1 MSTLDADALATLTPE
16 EREAIEGSE
25 HSEADLEALKKIAG
39 DADEQSDADDGDD
52 DDDSDDDGDDDAPPA
67 EVEKPAPAEA
77 DPAAEA
83 PAQQPEA
90 AAPRYEAK
98 LPSDYDDQI
107 KSLKERDAEL
117 RQKFKDGEI
126 DIDERDA
133 GLAEIQ
139 EQRES
144 LLVQRASAE
153 TFQRMAEQDRARA
166 EQQAVLRFVEHV
178 KKTDGIDYLAADK
191 DKVALFDRYFVD
203 LRDDPKNI
211 GKSHDWLLA
220 ESHKRVKAYYMVSD
234 VTPSAKQN
242 TVQDALAKRKPP
254 VDAAPKTLAQVPG
267 SDGPGDVGSEFADIE
282 ALEGMEYED
291 AIARM
296 SPAQREKFLR
306 GR

>member
-39 DADEQSDADDGDD
+39 DADDDSDADDSDNDEEEGDEE
-52 DDDSDDDGDDDAPPA
+52 APPA
-67 EVEKPAPAEA
+67 EGKTAAEPEAEKPADPPAV
-77 DPAAEA
+77 
-83 PAQQPEA
+83 QPEP

-107 KSLKERDAEL
+107 KSLKDRDAEL
-117 RQKFKDGEI
+117 RQRFKDGEI

-133 GLAEIQ
+133 GLAELA
-139 EQRES
+139 EQREQ
-144 LLVQRASAE
+144 LLVLRAKAEISQEMNQQSAAQQWQNAVNKALND
-153 TFQRMAEQDRARA
+153 FAKPEQG
-166 EQQAVLRFVEHV
+166 
-178 KKTDGIDYLAADK
+178 GIDYRQDTDKQADLDQFVKLLANKSENADK
-191 DKVALFDRYFVD
+191 SMEWFLQEA
-203 LRDDPKNI
+203 
-211 GKSHDWLLA
+211 
-220 ESHKRVKAYYMVSD
+220 HKRVLALHGVAPVPK
-234 VTPSAKQN
+234 KE
-242 TVQDALAKRKPP
+242 TVAEAIAKRKPP

-296 SPAQREKFLR
+296 SPSQREKFLR